1 MNSCEHIQV
10 SQSGCVL
17 RIEMHRPEKR
27 NAITLAMYSAMAHA
41 FQEAHT
47 RESVHLVHFTGGA
60 GQFTAGNDLA
70 VFDQEQGPLPFD
82 IRHFMHA
89 LMNCSKLVVAE
100 VDGPAVGI
108 GATLLMHCDLVYA
121 SPSAFLNFPFV
132 KLGLCPEYGA
142 TRLLVQRI
150 GWAKAMELFQ
160 LSARLPAEEA
170 EAMGLITRVIPMGL
184 SDHVQ
189 TVLEQLGELSPSAVL
204 QTKHLMRKAQDS
216 TISLQ
221 NMIDHELDVFKF
233 LLDQRR
239 EKK

>member
-1 MNSCEHIQV
+1 MNSCEHIRV
-10 SQSGCVL
+10 ATEGAVL
-17 RIEMHRPEKR
+17 RIEIHRPEKR
-27 NAITLAMYSAMAHA
+27 NAITLAMYSAMAQA
-41 FQEAHT
+41 FQEAHA
-47 RESVHLVHFTGGA
+47 RDQIHLVHLTGGT
-60 GQFTAGNDLA
+60 GQFSAGNDLA
-70 VFDQEQGPLPFD
+70 VFDAEQGPLPFD

-121 SPSAFLNFPFV
+121 SPNAFLNFPFV

-150 GWAKAMELFQ
+150 GWARAMELFQ
-160 LSARLPAEEA
+160 LGSRLPADEA
-170 EAMGLITRVIPMGL
+170 HQLGLVTGVVPVGL

-189 TVLEQLGELSPSAVL
+189 SVLAHLSELSPAAVL
-204 QTKHLMRKAQDS
+204 QTKHLMRKAQDPHL
-216 TISLQ
+216 SLHQ
-221 NMIDHELDVFKF
+221 LIDHELDVFKF

-239 EKK
+239 ERV